1 MDIEK
6 AKRASRLLARSGF
19 LKKTLDETMT
29 LWATSPVGTAT
40 ITIPRTWLPAI
51 IQMAKDGLGQ
61 VEDEIA
67 KL

>member
-6 AKRASRLLARSGF
+6 AKRASQLLARVGF
-19 LKKTLDETMT
+19 LKKTIDETTT

-40 ITIPRTWLPAI
+40 ITIPRAWLPAI

-61 VEDEIA
+61 VEDEIV

>member
-6 AKRASRLLARSGF
+6 AKQASKLLARSGF
-19 LKKTLDETMT
+19 IRKTLDEMT
-29 LWATSPVGTAT
+29 TVWSMSPVGTTT

-51 IQMAKDGLGQ
+51 IQMAKDELGQ